1 MQPNNAIVWRVQ
13 HIGTV
18 ACPSH
23 RRASGAQNLI
33 TPQRHNTVAFAPMTS
48 LEIKVHRPRNA
59 VSRRQTDP
67 REFPGI
73 MEATV
78 FPICPTAVTM
88 PKPVIQETLNA
99 LGATVFER
107 GWLSSNNVL
116 VQGDGHTA
124 LVDSGYSAHA
134 PLTLALVQEALKDR
148 PLDLLLNTHLHSDH
162 CGGNALLQASYPA
175 LQTRIPPGHADAV
188 SAWDAEV
195 LTYEATGQTCPRFTH
210 QGLLNPGDTL
220 QLGAH
225 PWEVHG
231 AKGHDPHSVIL
242 FQRDTGVLISA
253 DALWNNGFG
262 VVFPE
267 LEGIDAFDEVGE
279 TLDVIEALQPRT
291 VIPGHGPVFTDVE
304 EALARARSRLAQFLA
319 SPERHRRY
327 ALKVLVKFKLLEWQA
342 ISQADL
348 LAWSRTTPY
357 MRSFMPDNSSPVGEQ
372 AWLAD
377 LLTELERS
385 GSLRIEGKQVVNL

>member
-1 MQPNNAIVWRVQ
+1 MQ
-13 HIGTV
+13 
-18 ACPSH
+18 
-23 RRASGAQNLI
+23 
-33 TPQRHNTVAFAPMTS
+33 
-48 LEIKVHRPRNA
+48 
-59 VSRRQTDP
+59 
-67 REFPGI
+67 
-73 MEATV
+73 
-78 FPICPTAVTM
+78 
-88 PKPVIQETLNA
+88 KPPDSDTLQA

-116 VQGDGHTA
+116 IQGDGQSA

-134 PLTLALVQEALKDR
+134 PLTRSLVQDALKGQ

-162 CGGNALLQASYPA
+162 CGGNALLQATYPKME
-175 LQTRIPPGHADAV
+175 TYIPPGHADAV
-188 SAWDAEV
+188 ADWDPDT
-195 LTYEATGQTCPRFTH
+195 LTYEPTGQSCPRFSH

-220 QLGAH
+220 QLGSY

-267 LEGIDAFDEVGE
+267 LEGVDAFDEVGE
-279 TLDVIEALQPRT
+279 TLDVIEALQPRL
-291 VIPGHGPVFTDVE
+291 VIPGHGPVFTDIE
-304 EALARARSRLAQFLA
+304 EALTRARSRLAQFLA

-327 ALKVLVKFKLLEWQA
+327 ALKVLVKFKLLEWQT
-342 ISQADL
+342 ISKADL

-357 MRSFMPDNSSPVGEQ
+357 MRSFMPEGSSTAADQ
-372 AWLAD
+372 AWLAA

-385 GSLRIEGKQVVNL
+385 GSLRTEGEQVINT